1 MSGFRAN
8 LIVKKVGEALQ
19 RKLCLTNMSDELQEP
34 QENGEE
40 KLKFLAEQTESLLL
54 HLEEINGALKQ
65 VRQRASEKQVKTE
78 TFLGMPIRVA
88 LRSRIMLQS
97 ISSFKIQIKSLKKVT
112 V

>member
-1 MSGFRAN
+1 
-8 LIVKKVGEALQ
+8 
-19 RKLCLTNMSDELQEP
+19 MSDELQEP
-34 QENGEE
+34 QEDGEE

-97 ISSFKIQIKSLKKVT
+97 ISSFKIQIKSLKKMT